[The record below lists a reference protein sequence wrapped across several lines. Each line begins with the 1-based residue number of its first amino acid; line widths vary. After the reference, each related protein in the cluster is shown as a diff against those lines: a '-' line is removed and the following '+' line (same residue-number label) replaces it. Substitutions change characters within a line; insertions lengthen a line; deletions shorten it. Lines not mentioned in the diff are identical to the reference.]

1 MLTVLVLGG
10 YGFFGARIA
19 AALARDGAVRVL
31 IGGRD
36 RDKAAAAARTLG
48 LPPATAVRL
57 DAHEPTLTEQLR
69 KLGVD
74 VLVHTAGPFQAQAYG
89 VAQAAVAVRCHYIDL
104 ADARGF
110 VSGIERLDAEAR
122 LSGVAVIS
130 GASSLPCLSS
140 AVVDRYAV
148 RFRALEAIRIG
159 IGSGAR
165 APGLATVRGIF
176 GYVGRPFTRLEN
188 GAWVTTHGWMDLKR
202 HRFPPP
208 VGKRWMGSCDVPD
221 LQIFPVRYPS
231 VRTVTFHAGFASDVG
246 HLVVWAL
253 AGLVRLGV
261 LESAAACAAP
271 LNRLARLMEPI
282 VSDTGAMFVVL
293 EGTGVDGAPLAL
305 TWSLVAA
312 RNHGPFI
319 PCGAAIALVRKLASG
334 QRLPSGARACVGLVS
349 VDEYLAPLRDLDVRE
364 VRPSEDGR
372 AGVAT
377 RVAR

>member
-57 DAHEPTLTEQLR
+57 DAHEPTLAEQLR